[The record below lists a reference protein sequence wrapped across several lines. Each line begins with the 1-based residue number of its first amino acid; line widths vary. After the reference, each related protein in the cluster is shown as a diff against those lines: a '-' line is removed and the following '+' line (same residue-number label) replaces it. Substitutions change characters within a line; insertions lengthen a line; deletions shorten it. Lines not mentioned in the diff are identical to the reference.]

1 MDANKRLVTTIAGH
15 AVALAIDTML
25 SRNESTELKNEVIP
39 IIQNEMY
46 ELGQVLVGEIYESL
60 VPSETDPQH
69 PETAPLYQLYRSEL
83 TKITARTIT

>member
-25 SRNESTELKNEVIP
+25 SGNESTEFKNEVIP

-46 ELGQVLVGEIYESL
+46 ELGQVLADEIYDAL
-60 VPSETDPQH
+60 VPSNTDPDH
-69 PETAPLYQLYRSEL
+69 PETAPLYQLYRAEL